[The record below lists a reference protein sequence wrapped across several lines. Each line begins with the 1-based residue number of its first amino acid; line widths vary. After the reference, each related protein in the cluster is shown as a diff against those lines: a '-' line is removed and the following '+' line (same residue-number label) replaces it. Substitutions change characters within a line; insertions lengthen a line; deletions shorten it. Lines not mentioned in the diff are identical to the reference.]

1 MKKILISIAIVLC
14 SLSAQS
20 QITST
25 GGQVYLSQG
34 ALASYA
40 NPDIYVSPKYNP
52 FIEYWVVSCTVTPG
66 GADIVEVV
74 EFTVTF
80 RKSDIDAYTGSGTGD
95 TAKLIHAVEQAVI
108 DYLEG
113 ISANSGITFSH

>member
-1 MKKILISIAIVLC
+1 MKKLLISIAITMC
-14 SLSAQS
+14 SLYAQA
-20 QITST
+20 QISST
-25 GGQVYLSQG
+25 GGQVYLADG
-34 ALASYA
+34 ALSSYT

-52 FIEYWVVSCTVTPG
+52 FVENWVVTCTVTPG

-80 RKSDIDAYTGSGTGD
+80 RKGDIDAYTGSGTGD
-95 TAKLIHAVEQAVI
+95 TAKLIHAIEQAVI

-113 ISANSGITFSH
+113 ITANSGITFSH